1 MLSER
6 PAPFCGE
13 AGIMTPGGPL
23 KLERFAGE
31 GYRNGEPSR
40 AMLPPRAAELPGEDA
55 RWTVAEPVK
64 ERASMARATCCPGL
78 FWVSPAVWPGGA
90 GLASCEL
97 TVGFGRSSFSDL
109 GAFEPIFVA
118 SVATIAARC
127 HVGPVYHLKPNEH
140 ADHKLKFVDPVALLV
155 QGANQ
160 VFVQLFLQQRHTLKL
175 LVPVLSERTSLSDKG
190 AERSDRHRNMDARP
204 RPGALRIHPNVAIA
218 NRRRRDP
225 AMVQCIAIANGRV
238 HHYIYGSRDHVAQN
252 DDDDPEGKAAEVVS
266 DSPWGLLEI
275 VLAIAIQVHSYRY

>member
-118 SVATIAARC
+118 SVATIAARSC
-127 HVGPVYHLKPNEH
+127 SVSRP
-140 ADHKLKFVDPVALLV
+140 DPSTSSFSNCAMK
-155 QGANQ
+155 GATSDQ
-160 VFVQLFLQQRHTLKL
+160 CTI
-175 LVPVLSERTSLSDKG
+175 SSRTSMPITNSNLSTPLPSWSREQIKSLSSFFFSS
-190 AERSDRHRNMDARP
+190 ATRLSCLCRSSRSAPAFPIKAPSVPTDTAIWMHDH
-204 RPGALRIHPNVAIA
+204 ALAPCVFIP
-218 NRRRRDP
+218 
-225 AMVQCIAIANGRV
+225 M
-238 HHYIYGSRDHVAQN
+238 
-252 DDDDPEGKAAEVVS
+252 
-266 DSPWGLLEI
+266 SP
-275 VLAIAIQVHSYRY
+275 